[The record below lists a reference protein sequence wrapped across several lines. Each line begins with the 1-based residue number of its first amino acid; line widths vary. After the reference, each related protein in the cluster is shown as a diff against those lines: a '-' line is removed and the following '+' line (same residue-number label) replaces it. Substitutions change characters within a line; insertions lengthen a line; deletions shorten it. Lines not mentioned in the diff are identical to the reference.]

1 MASTYSLL
9 KETLKDE
16 HLNDILDKIKMG
28 IGLSESEMNF
38 IEKYESMLE
47 SDLQNYSHLTKN
59 QVFEKVCRYLERKKS
74 VICDLYDKD
83 GKIDDQIISISN
95 LFEEDCC
102 VILLKHGETVKIFDR
117 FLYKITYNIKK
128 GHYCLEMQSEFF
140 EKITKSNED

>member
-9 KETLKDE
+9 KKTLKDE

-28 IGLSESEMNF
+28 IGLSESELNF
-38 IEKYESMLE
+38 IEKYDFMME
-47 SDLQNYSHLTKN
+47 SDLQDHSHLTKN
-59 QVFEKVCRYLERKKS
+59 QVFEKVCKYLERNKI
-74 VICDLYDKD
+74 VICDLCDKD

-102 VILLKHGETVKIFDR
+102 ILLLKHGDSIKIYDR
-117 FLYKITYNIKK
+117 FLYKITYNIKRN
-128 GHYCLEMQSEFF
+128 HYCLEIQSEFF

>member
-28 IGLSESEMNF
+28 IGLSESEIKF
-38 IEKYESMLE
+38 VEQYEQMLE
-47 SDLQNYSHLTKN
+47 SDLQDHFYLSKN
-59 QVFEKVCRYLERKKS
+59 QVFDKICKYLERGKN

-83 GKIDDQIISISN
+83 GKINDQIESINN

-102 VILLKHGETVKIFDR
+102 VLLLKHGEAVKIYDK

-128 GHYCLEMQSEFF
+128 DHYCLEAQSEYF
-140 EKITKSNED
+140 EKITNTNED